1 MNTSQL
7 ILEYCRVAFS
17 MPVVVLV
24 VSLVCI
30 LMFKKEIR
38 GLFSRVGSLKIGAFE
53 ATASQSK
60 MINQVKD
67 STLPSQISIES
78 SNATAS
84 IVNETDGASKDASP
98 ELIAAEKARAVFWE
112 YRFLDF
118 FLVLNTQKVF
128 DWFLNLNERAT
139 LPLYDAIWS
148 QSIPDPNERMAII
161 GALKS
166 HHLIQLVDGLFEVT
180 PKGKE
185 YAGIRNPP
193 FQWK

>member
-1 MNTSQL
+1 
-7 ILEYCRVAFS
+7 